1 MHTTTQPTAL
11 DVPPGLKG
19 VVVAD
24 TAVGDVRGEE
34 GFFHYGP
41 YDATEL
47 ARTRTVDD
55 VWFLLV
61 HGRLPSAAELATF
74 RDEVAA
80 LRRPHPAVQAAIP
93 TIAAVGGGALDG
105 LRTAL
110 SLQAAAT
117 GLRPVLDLT
126 PDERRRDAVALAA
139 VTPTLVAG
147 LWRAANG
154 LEPIAPRDDLHGAA
168 GYLWQLHG
176 VEPDPVA
183 VRALEQY
190 LVLTI
195 DHGFNASTFTARVI
209 TSTGADVGAAL
220 VGAVGALSGP
230 LHGGAPSRALDL
242 LDEIGT
248 PDRIDAVVGAHLDA
262 GERIMGFGHAV
273 YRTEDPR
280 SRLLRQ
286 VVRDLGG
293 PLVDLA
299 VAAEARIVDLLAAA
313 RPGRALQA
321 NVEWYAA
328 VVLATVGV
336 PRELFTPTFATSRV
350 IGWSAHVLEQAAERH
365 ILRPSARY
373 IGAGAPAPVPPR

>member
-1 MHTTTQPTAL
+1 
-11 DVPPGLKG
+11 
-19 VVVAD
+19 
-24 TAVGDVRGEE
+24 
-34 GFFHYGP
+34 
-41 YDATEL
+41 
-47 ARTRTVDD
+47 
-55 VWFLLV
+55 
-61 HGRLPSAAELATF
+61 
-74 RDEVAA
+74 
-80 LRRPHPAVQAAIP
+80 
-93 TIAAVGGGALDG
+93 
-105 LRTAL
+105 
-110 SLQAAAT
+110 
-117 GLRPVLDLT
+117 
-126 PDERRRDAVALAA
+126 
-139 VTPTLVAG
+139 
-147 LWRAANG
+147 
-154 LEPIAPRDDLHGAA
+154 
-168 GYLWQLHG
+168 
-176 VEPDPVA
+176 
-183 VRALEQY
+183 
-190 LVLTI
+190 
-195 DHGFNASTFTARVI
+195 
-209 TSTGADVGAAL
+209 
-220 VGAVGALSGP
+220 
-230 LHGGAPSRALDL
+230 GGAPSRALDL

-373 IGAGAPAPVPPR
+373 IGAGAPTPVPPR

>member
-195 DHGFNASTFTARVI
+195 DHGFNASTFTGRVVA
-209 TSTGADVGAAL
+209 STGASVGDAVCAAI
-220 VGAVGALSGP
+220 GALAGP
-230 LHGGAPSRALDL
+230 LHGGAPSRALD
-242 LDEIGT
+242 
-248 PDRIDAVVGAHLDA
+248 ALDA
-262 GERIMGFGHAV
+262 IGEPERAADWVRGEVAAGRRIMGFGHAV
-273 YRTEDPR
+273 YRTDDPR
-280 SRLLRQ
+280 SVLLREIATRMGAPKAAFARDVESA
-286 VVRDLGG
+286 VVDT
-293 PLVDLA
+293 LA
-299 VAAEARIVDLLAAA
+299 ELKPDRKLY
-313 RPGRALQA
+313 A
-321 NVEWYAA
+321 NVEFYAG
-328 VVLATVGV
+328 VVMEAAGL
-336 PRELFTPTFATSRV
+336 PPELFTPTFAVSRV
-350 IGWSAHVLEQAAERH
+350 IGWTANILEQADDNR
-365 ILRPSARY
+365 IIRPSARY
-373 IGAGAPAPVPPR
+373 TGPPPTVPTAG